1 MLQSEATPK
10 QPEAKSSDWRAHF
23 LTLKEIN
30 MMKRTY
36 FTAIALAATLAGGQA
51 FAADTS
57 TGKTRAQV
65 KAELVEAVR
74 TGNIRAQDESGR
86 MLNEVNPSQYPA
98 QAVTQG
104 KTRAQVVAELAEA
117 VRTGNIVGNDKTGR
131 MLNEINPSLYP
142 AQPET
147 QGNTRA
153 EVRAELAEAIRTGN
167 IRGNDE
173 SGRMLNE
180 INPGLYANIS

>member
-1 MLQSEATPK
+1 VLRSEVTPK
-10 QPEAKSSDWRAHF
+10 QPEAKSPDWRAYF
-23 LTLKEIN
+23 LTLKEIT
-30 MMKRTY
+30 MIKRTY

-57 TGKTRAQV
+57 TGKTRDQV

-86 MLNEVNPSQYPA
+86 MRNEVNPSQYPA
-98 QAVTQG
+98 QP
-104 KTRAQVVAELAEA
+104 
-117 VRTGNIVGNDKTGR
+117 
-131 MLNEINPSLYP
+131 M
-142 AQPET
+142 T

-153 EVRAELAEAIRTGN
+153 EVIAELKEAVRTGN
-167 IRGNDE
+167 MPANDESGRMRNEVNPSQYPAQPMTQGNTRTEVIAELKEAVRTGNMPANDE

-180 INPGLYANIS
+180 VNPSQYDHIS